1 MLSEVL
7 SEVLS
12 ETLKSNEF
20 QKKHKKSVPGRI
32 I

>member
-20 QKKHKKSVPGRI
+20 QKKHKKSVLGRI